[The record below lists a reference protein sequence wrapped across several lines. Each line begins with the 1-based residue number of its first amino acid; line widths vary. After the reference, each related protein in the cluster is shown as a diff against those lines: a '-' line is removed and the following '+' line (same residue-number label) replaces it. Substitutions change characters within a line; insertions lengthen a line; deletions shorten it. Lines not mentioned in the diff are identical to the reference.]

1 MESPSRIEGKLFAAL
16 SCFRYAGT
24 SVAGGSIAFL
34 LLAVTAPDAVAKC
47 SVRSYTIS
55 GLVVD
60 STGVPARGAL
70 VGVSWIQQA
79 RPAGPAF
86 SVADEYGRYS
96 IPLRFDTYSGY
107 SLRGDRCDGELMHA
121 SVSAYTLGGRSD
133 PVLVSI
139 PGSPEVSAPSLRI
152 SASAEW

>member
-24 SVAGGSIAFL
+24 SLAGGSIAFL

-107 SLRGDRCDGELMHA
+107 SLRGDRCDKRTSWDCL
-121 SVSAYTLGGRSD
+121 
-133 PVLVSI
+133 
-139 PGSPEVSAPSLRI
+139 I
-152 SASAEW
+152 SEDA